1 MSSCFRSRLAGHK
14 RATAVALALLCLL
27 AIRAGSQSAANDDAN
42 WKAFLEWLKAQPPNS
57 RPADLVNPYRDKL
70 LHEGIPESEVS
81 RRMDMIWWG
90 CYHRPDGVGLFWSK
104 IFGGDHPIFT
114 EQPNA
119 LLVSVVQFRKL
130 GRALDFGMGQG
141 RNTVFLAMQGWDVTG
156 FDPAEEAVRIAN
168 KNAAAAGVKIHAV
181 VARDDQFD
189 FGTSQW
195 DLIVMTYVRD
205 LTVRDA
211 ALFQRA
217 LKPGGIVVYENGSS
231 PGNEVLKA
239 FLGFRIVRFEDVEA
253 IADWNREKKYPIQR
267 MIAEKIGK

>member
-1 MSSCFRSRLAGHK
+1 MSSCFRSRPVGNK
-14 RATAVALALLCLL
+14 RATAVALALLCVL
-27 AIRAGSQSAANDDAN
+27 AGRAGPQNAAADDAN
-42 WKAFLEWLKAQPPNS
+42 WKTFLEWLKAQPPNS
-57 RPADLVNPYRDKL
+57 RPADLINPYRDKL
-70 LHEGIPESEVS
+70 IRDGVAEGEVS
-81 RRMDMIWWG
+81 RRMEMIWWG

-119 LLVSVVQFRKL
+119 LLVNAVQGRKP

-156 FDPAEEAVRIAN
+156 FDPAEGAVRIAE

-189 FGTSQW
+189 FGAAQW
-195 DLIVMTYVRD
+195 DLIVVTYVRD
-205 LTVRDA
+205 LTARDA
-211 ALFQRA
+211 AIFQRA

-239 FLGFRIVRFEDVEA
+239 FLGFRILRFEDVEA
-253 IADWNREKKYPIQR
+253 IADWNREEKHPIQR